1 MPFNDILEEHSIKGI
16 SQKTKISQ
24 EDLQA
29 LIEGKFGRFKKVK
42 TFGFISI
49 LEREYDT
56 KLNALRQQAS
66 EYYAQHEEQKGFSAS
81 LAMTEEKKSKSW
93 VSVLIVLAI
102 LAYASWYFFTQFDKK
117 HFNKMIP
124 FSLTEQ
130 IESMPVPEVEGQ
142 KIQTQPEVIS
152 IELSSD
158 ETVIDDANAG
168 AVLQDDALEQLQ
180 SKDENY
186 SKERE

>member
-16 SQKTKISQ
+16 SQQTKISE
-24 EDLQA
+24 EDLQN
-29 LIEGKFGRFKKVK
+29 LVDGEFGRLKKVK

-49 LEREYDT
+49 LEREYNT

-66 EYYAQHEEQKGFSAS
+66 EYYNQHEEQSGFSAS
-81 LAMTEEKKSKSW
+81 LSIMEEKKNKSL
-93 VSVLIVLAI
+93 VFVLIVLAI

-124 FSLTEQ
+124 FSDTQQ

-142 KIQTQPEVIS
+142 KIDTQPEAIT

-158 ETVIDDANAG
+158 EMVIDDTNSG
-168 AVLQDDALEQLQ
+168 VVLQDDALEQLQ

-186 SKERE
+186 SKER